1 MRDPYVYPQYEARI
15 SADELHWRA
24 TGEAVRRPVVIVGA
38 GPVGLSLALDCAARG
53 LAVVLLDDNNS
64 VSIGSRAVCYA
75 KRTLEIWS
83 RLGLAQDLV
92 AQGVSWRLGRVFH
105 GEGLAYEFDLLP
117 QAGHEQPAMINLQQY
132 HLEERLVAACMA
144 EPLIDLRWKHKL
156 LALAKEA
163 GDASEEGGPLR
174 LRIESPAGEFEL
186 LADWLLAC
194 DGASS
199 DVRRMV
205 GAEFSGKA
213 FQDRFLIADVH
224 IPEAQG
230 FPTERRFWFDPPFH
244 PGQSVLLH
252 RQSRNIWRIDFQ
264 LGWQADP
271 EQARQPENVQRLV
284 RAMLGPEV
292 PFELEWVSV
301 YQFACRRIDRFCHGR
316 VLFAGDAAHQVSPFG
331 ARGANSGVQ
340 DADNLAWKLAA
351 VLQGR
356 APEALLDSYHLE
368 RAAAADDNLR
378 QSTRSTDF
386 ITPKTAT
393 SLQLRNAVLELAR
406 REPLARP
413 LVNSGRLS
421 MPTAYRDSPL
431 NTADAPGAFEAGPA
445 PGEPVPDAP
454 VHCAGQ
460 ASWLL
465 RELHR
470 VGAGF
475 VLLSF
480 GAVAA
485 TGVPAECHAL
495 VVGED
500 LIDAEGLLAAR
511 LDARPGTVYLIRP
524 DQVVAARWRN
534 FDAAAVAQAL
544 DRALARSPAPAPIA
558 SPAASTATLKRQP
571 HLQDPDGFY
580 EHLIAAQ
587 SDLDEGQ
594 AQRFLAKLSL
604 ILANQIGDSALLR
617 QAIDLARE
625 PESPTLTSID
635 SAP

>member
-1 MRDPYVYPQYEARI
+1 MNHRYVYPQYEAPT
-15 SADELHWRA
+15 SADQLHWRA

-92 AQGVSWRLGRVFH
+92 NQGVSWRLGRVFH

-132 HLEERLVAACMA
+132 HLEERLVVACMA

-156 LALAKEA
+156 LALADDV
-163 GDASEEGGPLR
+163 GEEGGPLR
-174 LRIESPAGEFEL
+174 LRIESPEGEFEL
-186 LADWLLAC
+186 LADWLLSC

-205 GAEFSGKA
+205 GSEFSGKA

-224 IPEAQG
+224 IPEALG

-284 RAMLGPEV
+284 RAMLGPEL

-301 YQFACRRIDRFCHGR
+301 YQFACRRIDRFRHGR

-340 DADNLAWKLAA
+340 DADNMAWKLAA

-356 APEALLDSYHLE
+356 APEALLDSYHFE

-470 VGAGF
+470 SGAGF

-485 TGVPAECHAL
+485 SELPAECHAL

-511 LDARPGTVYLIRP
+511 LDARPGSVYLIRP
-524 DQVVAARWRN
+524 DQVVAARWRA

-544 DRALARSPAPAPIA
+544 DRALARSPV
-558 SPAASTATLKRQP
+558 ASTAPAVAPASAALKREP
-571 HLQDPDGFY
+571 NLQDPDGFY

-604 ILANQIGDSALLR
+604 ILANHIGDSALLR
-617 QAIDLARE
+617 EAIDLARE
-625 PESPTLTSID
+625 PETSTLTSNE